1 VPEHQ
6 ASAWLQYDGSRVLP
20 GFSAGVGARYVGST
34 VSGDIKTPSFT
45 LYDAMLGYQWDRY
58 LLMLTGRNLADEIY
72 VTTCDASTCY
82 YGETRTIALSLTA
95 QF

>member
-1 VPEHQ
+1 
-6 ASAWLQYDGSRVLP
+6 
-20 GFSAGVGARYVGST
+20 
-34 VSGDIKTPSFT
+34 
-45 LYDAMLGYQWDRY
+45 
-58 LLMLTGRNLADEIY
+58 MLTGRNLADEIY